1 MRTTTTTASMNAAR
15 LPLMAAVLALT
26 MTTVSS
32 AFNLTIMHTN
42 DVHCRFEEANKYG
55 GSCTPDESAKG
66 QCYGGYA
73 RLVTASRLLRQQNP
87 NSIFLNGGDF
97 FQGTM

>member
-1 MRTTTTTASMNAAR
+1 MKTITSMNAAR
-15 LPLMAAVLALT
+15 LPLLVAVLAVMT
-26 MTTVSS
+26 TTVSC

-55 GSCTPDESAKG
+55 GSCTTEESAKG

-73 RLVTASRLLRQQNP
+73 RLVTASRQLRQQNP
-87 NSIFLNGGDF
+87 NSIFLHGGDF